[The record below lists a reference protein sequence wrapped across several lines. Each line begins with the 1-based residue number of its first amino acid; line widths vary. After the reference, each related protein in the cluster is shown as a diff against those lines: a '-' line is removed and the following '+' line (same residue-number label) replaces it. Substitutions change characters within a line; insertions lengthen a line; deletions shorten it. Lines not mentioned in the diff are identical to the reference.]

1 MTPDIVAL
9 AKGLGNG
16 FPIGA
21 CLATKRVADC
31 MVPGTHGSTYGGNP
45 LGCAVA
51 LETTKHILKPRFLS
65 EIRKKGDFFKEK
77 LNKLID
83 IFPDQILE
91 VRGRGLMLGLKC
103 ANKNVQLIDMCRQ
116 EKLLL
121 VPGASNTLRILPPL
135 TIKYKEIEEGTIR
148 LERALL
154 KMRKL

>member
-1 MTPDIVAL
+1 
-9 AKGLGNG
+9 
-16 FPIGA
+16 
-21 CLATKRVADC
+21 

-51 LETTKHILKPRFLS
+51 LETTNHILKSRFLS

-77 LNKLID
+77 LNNLKD
-83 IFPDQILE
+83 SFPDQILE

-103 ANKNVQLIDMCRQ
+103 ANKNVELIDRCRQ

-135 TIKYKEIEEGTIR
+135 TITYKEIEEGTRR
-148 LERALL
+148 LKRALL
-154 KMRKL
+154 QMRK